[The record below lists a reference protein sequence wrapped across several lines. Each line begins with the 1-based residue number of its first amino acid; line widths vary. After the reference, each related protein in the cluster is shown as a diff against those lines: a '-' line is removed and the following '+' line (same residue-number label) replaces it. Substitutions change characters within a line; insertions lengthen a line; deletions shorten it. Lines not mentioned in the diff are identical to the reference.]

1 MNDCPNAE
9 MRDLLPDL
17 LHDRLTATVRAEVTA
32 HVAECVDCREELAL
46 IRSLQTIVTVSVPR
60 VDIANVVQALPKPP
74 KPTMTP
80 ITTRRRTWS
89 DWRIAAAVTLLV
101 AGGSSVALIDRAP
114 KIVDSVAIAPVA
126 VSAPLD
132 SRNAASNATPTL
144 ASAAESAAKS
154 PSASESTHESS
165 NDVELGAGGR
175 LADLDDSQLKALIDE
190 IGQMKA
196 VPITEPEPVAIRVDP
211 RNTSGMEDLK

>member
-17 LHDRLTATVRAEVTA
+17 LHDRLAATVRAEVTA
-32 HVAECVDCREELAL
+32 HVAGCVDCREELAL
-46 IRSLQTIVTVSVPR
+46 IRSLQTVVTVKVPR
-60 VDIANVVQALPKPP
+60 VDVAYVVHALPKPP
-74 KPTMTP
+74 QPSVTP
-80 ITTRRRTWS
+80 IATRRRTWS

-101 AGGSSVALIDRAP
+101 AGGSSVALINRAP
-114 KIVDSVAIAPVA
+114 KMVDSVAVAPVA
-126 VSAPLD
+126 VTAPLD
-132 SRNAASNATPTL
+132 SQTASSSTATPTL
-144 ASAAESAAKS
+144 ASAAETVSKS
-154 PSASESTHESS
+154 PSASESS

-175 LADLDDSQLKALIDE
+175 LADLDDAQLKALIDE

-211 RNTSGMEDLK
+211 RNTSGMEDLR

>member
-17 LHDRLTATVRAEVTA
+17 LHDHLTVRVRAEVTA
-32 HVAECVDCREELAL
+32 HVAGCGDCREELAL
-46 IRSLQTIVTVSVPR
+46 LRSLQTIVAVQVPR
-60 VDIANVVQALPKPP
+60 VDVASVVNALPKPQRDVV
-74 KPTMTP
+74 P
-80 ITTRRRTWS
+80 IATRRRSWA

-101 AGGSSVALIDRAP
+101 AGGSSVAVRNRGP
-114 KIVDSVAIAPVA
+114 KVVDSVAAAAAVA
-126 VSAPLD
+126 ANTPLD
-132 SRNAASNATPTL
+132 TQTAAPNSVAPML
-144 ASAAESAAKS
+144 ASVAETVSKTTS
-154 PSASESTHESS
+154 VGETP

-175 LADLDDSQLKALIDE
+175 LSDLDDAQLKALIEE

-211 RNTSGMEDLK
+211 RNTSGMDDLQ